1 MKLYME
7 YSANIYGLYLK
18 YISADDIY
26 VYSIDE
32 AFFDVTQYLRFYN
45 KNAKELAQMLIDEVY
60 QKTGI
65 PATAGVGTN
74 LYLAKVALDIT
85 AKHNQSHIAYLDEEL
100 YQKTLWNHTQLT
112 DFWQIGKGIEKRL
125 HKHGLMTMQ
134 DVAMCPQDILY
145 KEFGVNARFLIQH
158 AWGKEP
164 ATLQQIKSYQPRHR
178 SISNGQ
184 VLFGDYDFHD
194 GLLVLKEMVE
204 DNALELVEQRLV
216 TNHISLHVRYVDAS
230 LPSTGGSRTMGVV
243 TNSCRLLVK
252 EFIELFQSTT
262 FRNQLIRKISIAF
275 GDVKDERYEAYDLF
289 TDYEDIQKERQL
301 QQAIVHIKN
310 QYGKDAVLKAMNI
323 LDKATAR
330 KRHQLIGGHNAQ

>member
-1 MKLYME
+1 
-7 YSANIYGLYLK
+7 
-18 YISADDIY
+18 
-26 VYSIDE
+26 
-32 AFFDVTQYLRFYN
+32 
-45 KNAKELAQMLIDEVY
+45 
-60 QKTGI
+60 
-65 PATAGVGTN
+65 
-74 LYLAKVALDIT
+74 
-85 AKHNQSHIAYLDEEL
+85 
-100 YQKTLWNHTQLT
+100 
-112 DFWQIGKGIEKRL
+112 
-125 HKHGLMTMQ
+125 
-134 DVAMCPQDILY
+134 MCPQDILY

-310 QYGKDAVLKAMNI
+310 QYGKDAVLKAMNM